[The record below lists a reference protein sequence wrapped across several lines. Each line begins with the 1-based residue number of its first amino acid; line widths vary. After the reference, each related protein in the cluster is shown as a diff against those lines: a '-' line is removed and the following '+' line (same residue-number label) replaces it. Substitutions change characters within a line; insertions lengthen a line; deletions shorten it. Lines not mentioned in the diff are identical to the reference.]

1 MQRPPPLLVDERG
14 GRMGQEEDLK
24 QAVGLADA
32 CELLSYAFAYP
43 DERLA
48 QALVDGALA
57 DDAQACLSD
66 AGVAANGANVKA
78 NAEAAPEGL
87 RAWQGA
93 SVEETLSVMRKTYSR
108 LYLAP
113 GGHTPIFPYESAFL
127 HVERGLPGIPA
138 LFRTSVTLDVE
149 RHMREAGVAAKNGRK
164 EPCDSVFE
172 EFEFLSYLHAKRAE
186 ALHCNDGE
194 RAAAWA
200 RRIGAFEEEHVSM
213 WLPTFMRR
221 TQELAEGTPYAA
233 FAALGLATMGER
245 S

>member
-48 QALVDGALA
+48 QALVDGTLA
-57 DDAQACLSD
+57 DDARACLSD
-66 AGVAANGANVKA
+66 AGVAANAE
-78 NAEAAPEGL
+78 AEAAAEGL
-87 RAWQGA
+87 RVWRSP

-138 LFRTSVTLDVE
+138 LFRTAVTLDVE

-194 RAAAWA
+194 RAVAWA
-200 RRIGAFEEEHVSM
+200 QRIGAFEEEHVSM

>member
-1 MQRPPPLLVDERG
+1 
-14 GRMGQEEDLK
+14 MGQEEDLK

-57 DDAQACLSD
+57 DDARACLSD
-66 AGVAANGANVKA
+66 AGVAANGANA
-78 NAEAAPEGL
+78 AAERL

-138 LFRTSVTLDVE
+138 LFRTAVTLDVE

-200 RRIGAFEEEHVSM
+200 QRIGAFEEEHISM

-245 S
+245 L

>member
-1 MQRPPPLLVDERG
+1 
-14 GRMGQEEDLK
+14 MGQEEDLK

-57 DDAQACLSD
+57 DDARACLSD
-66 AGVAANGANVKA
+66 AGVAADRANA
-78 NAEAAPEGL
+78 GAEAAAEGL
-87 RAWQGA
+87 RVWQGA

-138 LFRTSVTLDVE
+138 LFRTAVTLDVE

-164 EPCDSVFE
+164 EPCDSAFE

-200 RRIGAFEEEHVSM
+200 QRIGAFQEEHVSM

>member
-1 MQRPPPLLVDERG
+1 
-14 GRMGQEEDLK
+14 MGQEEDLK

-48 QALVDGALA
+48 QALVDGTLA
-57 DDAQACLSD
+57 DDARACLSD
-66 AGVAANGANVKA
+66 AGVAANAE
-78 NAEAAPEGL
+78 AEAAAEGL
-87 RAWQGA
+87 RVWRSA

-138 LFRTSVTLDVE
+138 LFRTAVTLDVE

-194 RAAAWA
+194 RAVAWA
-200 RRIGAFEEEHVSM
+200 QRIGAFEEEHVSM

>member
-48 QALVDGALA
+48 QALVESTLA
-57 DDAQACLSD
+57 DDARACLSD
-66 AGVAANGANVKA
+66 AGVAADGASA
-78 NAEAAPEGL
+78 AAERL
-87 RAWQGA
+87 HVWQGA

-127 HVERGLPGIPA
+127 HVERGLPGLPA

-149 RHMREAGVAAKNGRK
+149 QHMREAGVAAKNGRK

-200 RRIGAFEEEHVSM
+200 QRIGAFEEEHVSM
-213 WLPTFMRR
+213 WLPAFMRR

>member
-32 CELLSYAFAYP
+32 CELLSYALAYP

-48 QALVDGALA
+48 QALVDGTLA
-57 DDAQACLSD
+57 DDARACLSD
-66 AGVAANGANVKA
+66 AGVAANGASA
-78 NAEAAPEGL
+78 AAERL
-87 RAWQGA
+87 RVWRSA

-138 LFRTSVTLDVE
+138 LFRTAVTLDVE

-233 FAALGLATMGER
+233 FAVLGLATMGER

>member
-1 MQRPPPLLVDERG
+1 
-14 GRMGQEEDLK
+14 MGQEEDLK
-24 QAVGLADA
+24 QALGLADA

-48 QALVDGALA
+48 QALVDGTLA
-57 DDAQACLSD
+57 DDAQACLRD
-66 AGVAANGANVKA
+66 AGVAFDGANA
-78 NAEAAPEGL
+78 AAERL
-87 RAWQGA
+87 RAGQGA
-93 SVEETLSVMRKTYSR
+93 SVEETLSAMRKTYSR

-138 LFRTSVTLDVE
+138 LFRTAVTLDVE

-194 RAAAWA
+194 RAVAWA
-200 RRIGAFEEEHVSM
+200 QRIGAFEEEHVSM

>member
-1 MQRPPPLLVDERG
+1 
-14 GRMGQEEDLK
+14 MGQEEDLK

-48 QALVDGALA
+48 QALVDGTLA
-57 DDAQACLSD
+57 DDARACLSD
-66 AGVAANGANVKA
+66 AGVATDGANA
-78 NAEAAPEGL
+78 AAERL

-138 LFRTSVTLDVE
+138 LFRTAVTLDVE

-194 RAAAWA
+194 RAVAWA
-200 RRIGAFEEEHVSM
+200 QRIGAFEEEHVSM

-245 S
+245 L

>member
-1 MQRPPPLLVDERG
+1 
-14 GRMGQEEDLK
+14 MGQEEDLK

-48 QALVDGALA
+48 QALVDGTLA
-57 DDAQACLSD
+57 DDARACLSD
-66 AGVAANGANVKA
+66 AGVAANGASA
-78 NAEAAPEGL
+78 AAERL
-87 RAWQGA
+87 RVWQGA

-138 LFRTSVTLDVE
+138 LFRTAVTLDVE

-194 RAAAWA
+194 RAVAWA
-200 RRIGAFEEEHVSM
+200 QRIGAFEEEHVSM

-245 S
+245 L

>member
-48 QALVDGALA
+48 QGLVDGALA
-57 DDAQACLSD
+57 DDARACLSD
-66 AGVAANGANVKA
+66 AGVAANGASA
-78 NAEAAPEGL
+78 AAERL

-138 LFRTSVTLDVE
+138 LFRTAVTLDVE

-200 RRIGAFEEEHVSM
+200 QRIGAFEEEHASM

-245 S
+245 L

>member
-1 MQRPPPLLVDERG
+1 
-14 GRMGQEEDLK
+14 MGQEEDLK

-48 QALVDGALA
+48 QALVDGTLA

-66 AGVAANGANVKA
+66 AGVAAGGANA
-78 NAEAAPEGL
+78 GAERL
-87 RAWQGA
+87 RVWQGA

-108 LYLAP
+108 LDLAP
-113 GGHTPIFPYESAFL
+113 GGHTPIFPYERAFL

-138 LFRTSVTLDVE
+138 LFRTAVTLDVE

-164 EPCDSVFE
+164 EPCDGVFE

>member
-1 MQRPPPLLVDERG
+1 
-14 GRMGQEEDLK
+14 MGQEEDLK

-57 DDAQACLSD
+57 DDARACLSD
-66 AGVAANGANVKA
+66 ADVAADAE
-78 NAEAAPEGL
+78 AEAAAEGL
-87 RAWQGA
+87 RVWQGA

-138 LFRTSVTLDVE
+138 LFRTAVTLDVE

-200 RRIGAFEEEHVSM
+200 QRIGAFEEEHASM

-245 S
+245 L

>member
-1 MQRPPPLLVDERG
+1 MQRSPPLLVDERG

-48 QALVDGALA
+48 QALVDGTLA
-57 DDAQACLSD
+57 DDARACLSD
-66 AGVAANGANVKA
+66 AGVAANAE
-78 NAEAAPEGL
+78 AEAAAEGL
-87 RAWQGA
+87 RVWRSA

-138 LFRTSVTLDVE
+138 LFRTAVTLDVE

-194 RAAAWA
+194 RAVAWA
-200 RRIGAFEEEHVSM
+200 QRIGAFEEEHVSM

>member
-1 MQRPPPLLVDERG
+1 
-14 GRMGQEEDLK
+14 MGQEEDLK

-48 QALVDGALA
+48 QALVDGTLA

-66 AGVAANGANVKA
+66 ASVAA
-78 NAEAAPEGL
+78 NAEAEAAAEGL

-138 LFRTSVTLDVE
+138 LFRTAVTLDVE

-172 EFEFLSYLHAKRAE
+172 EFEFLSYLHAKHAE

-200 RRIGAFEEEHVSM
+200 QRIGAFEEEHASM

-221 TQELAEGTPYAA
+221 TQELAEGTPYVA

-245 S
+245 L

>member
-1 MQRPPPLLVDERG
+1 
-14 GRMGQEEDLK
+14 MGQEEDLK

-48 QALVDGALA
+48 QALVDGALP
-57 DDAQACLSD
+57 DDARACLSD
-66 AGVAANGANVKA
+66 AGVAANAE
-78 NAEAAPEGL
+78 AEAAAERL
-87 RAWQGA
+87 RVWQGA

-149 RHMREAGVAAKNGRK
+149 QHMREAGVAAKNGRK

-194 RAAAWA
+194 RAVAWA
-200 RRIGAFEEEHVSM
+200 QRIGAFEEEHVSM

-245 S
+245 L

>member
-1 MQRPPPLLVDERG
+1 
-14 GRMGQEEDLK
+14 MGQEEDLK

-48 QALVDGALA
+48 QGLVDGALA
-57 DDAQACLSD
+57 DDARACLSD
-66 AGVAANGANVKA
+66 AGVAANGASA
-78 NAEAAPEGL
+78 AAERL
-87 RAWQGA
+87 RVWQGA

>member
-1 MQRPPPLLVDERG
+1 
-14 GRMGQEEDLK
+14 MGQEEDLK

-48 QALVDGALA
+48 QALVDGTLA
-57 DDAQACLSD
+57 DDARACLSD
-66 AGVAANGANVKA
+66 AGVAANAE
-78 NAEAAPEGL
+78 AEAAAEGL

-93 SVEETLSVMRKTYSR
+93 SIEETLSVMRKTYSR

-138 LFRTSVTLDVE
+138 LFRTAVTLDVE
-149 RHMREAGVAAKNGRK
+149 RHMREAGVAARNGRK

-194 RAAAWA
+194 RAVAWA
-200 RRIGAFEEEHVSM
+200 QRIGAFEEEHVSM